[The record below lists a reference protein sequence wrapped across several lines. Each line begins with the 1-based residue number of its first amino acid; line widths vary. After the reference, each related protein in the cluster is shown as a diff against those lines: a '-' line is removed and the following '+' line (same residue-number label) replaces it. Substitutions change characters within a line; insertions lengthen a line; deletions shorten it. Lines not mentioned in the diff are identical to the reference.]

1 MNNNKLLIDS
11 LLLLDDTGMPQPPTL
26 KQLIDRDVRELYRR
40 DKTKEKKMYI
50 AECIIIYYLGDP
62 KSPAKQ
68 SGLSD
73 PEALKMAIE
82 QAGLPKTYIPDVLVL
97 RLIKRYYE
105 ENITEAGKVV
115 ENILKG
121 VHNINLSIDV
131 INSLL
136 NEKLKSNPTL
146 EEIPIILDMMK
157 RVNEQAG
164 AIPTMLKKL
173 EEAKQNLMYEKETEI
188 SRGGQTVLSSMDSE
202 AYSDYDM

>member
-1 MNNNKLLIDS
+1 MNNNNKLLIDS

-50 AECIIIYYLGDP
+50 AECIVIYYLGDP
-62 KSPAKQ
+62 KSPARQ

-164 AIPTMLKKL
+164 AIPAMLKKL
-173 EEAKQNLMYEKETEI
+173 EEAKQNLMYEKETEV
-188 SRGGQTVLSSMDSE
+188 SRGGQTVLSSMDAE
-202 AYSDYDM
+202 AY

>member
-1 MNNNKLLIDS
+1 MNNKLLIDS
-11 LLLLDDTGMPQPPTL
+11 LINIDDSGMPKPPTTR
-26 KQLIDRDVRELYRR
+26 QLLDRDVRELYRR
-40 DKTKEKKMYI
+40 DTTKEKSQYI
-50 AECIIIYYLGDP
+50 AECIVIYYLGDP
-62 KSPAKQ
+62 KSPARQ

-73 PEALKMAIE
+73 PEALKMAIQ
-82 QAGLPKTYIPDVLVL
+82 QAGLKDNYIPDVLVL

-121 VHNINLSIDV
+121 IHNINLSVDV

-146 EEIPIILDMMK
+146 EELPNILQMMK
-157 RVNEQAG
+157 SVNEQAS
-164 AIPTMLKKL
+164 AIPAMLKKL

-188 SRGGQTVLSSMDSE
+188 SRGGGMVLSSMDAE
-202 AYSDYDM
+202 GYVD

>member
-50 AECIIIYYLGDP
+50 AECIVIYYLGDP
-62 KSPAKQ
+62 KSPARQ

-164 AIPTMLKKL
+164 AIPAMLNKL

-188 SRGGQTVLSSMDSE
+188 SRGGQTVLSSMDAE
-202 AYSDYDM
+202 AY

>member
-1 MNNNKLLIDS
+1 MLNNNKLLIDS
-11 LLLLDDTGMPQPPTL
+11 LLLLDDTGMPQPPTI
-26 KQLIDRDVRELYRR
+26 KQLIDKDVRELYRR

-50 AECIIIYYLGDP
+50 AECIVIYYLGDP
-62 KSPAKQ
+62 KSPARQ

-82 QAGLPKTYIPDVLVL
+82 QADLPKTYIPDVLVL

-146 EEIPIILDMMK
+146 EEIPVILDMMK

-164 AIPTMLKKL
+164 AIPAMLKKL
-173 EEAKQNLMYEKETEI
+173 EEAKQNLMYEKETEV

-202 AYSDYDM
+202 AY

>member
-11 LLLLDDTGMPQPPTL
+11 LLILDDTGMPQPPTL

-50 AECIIIYYLGDP
+50 AECIVIYYLGDP
-62 KSPAKQ
+62 KSPARQ

-164 AIPTMLKKL
+164 AIPSMLKKL
-173 EEAKQNLMYEKETEI
+173 EEAKQNLMYEKETEV

-202 AYSDYDM
+202 AY

>member
-40 DKTKEKKMYI
+40 DKTKDKKMYI
-50 AECIIIYYLGDP
+50 AECIVIYYLGDP

-146 EEIPIILDMMK
+146 EEIPVILDMMK

-164 AIPTMLKKL
+164 AIPAMLKKL
-173 EEAKQNLMYEKETEI
+173 EEAKQNLMYEKETEV
-188 SRGGQTVLSSMDSE
+188 SRGGQTVLSSMDAE
-202 AYSDYDM
+202 AY

>member
-40 DKTKEKKMYI
+40 DKTKEKKIYI
-50 AECIIIYYLGDP
+50 AECIVIYYLGDP

-164 AIPTMLKKL
+164 AIPAMLKKL

-188 SRGGQTVLSSMDSE
+188 SRGGQTVLSSMDAE
-202 AYSDYDM
+202 AY

>member
-1 MNNNKLLIDS
+1 MTNNKLLIDS

-40 DKTKEKKMYI
+40 DKTKDKKMYI
-50 AECIIIYYLGDP
+50 AECIVIYYLGDP

-164 AIPTMLKKL
+164 AIPAMLKKL
-173 EEAKQNLMYEKETEI
+173 EEAKQNLMYEKETEV
-188 SRGGQTVLSSMDSE
+188 SRGGQTVLSSMDAE
-202 AYSDYDM
+202 AY

>member
-50 AECIIIYYLGDP
+50 AECIVIYYLGDP

-121 VHNINLSIDV
+121 IHNINLSIDV

-164 AIPTMLKKL
+164 AIPAMLKKL
-173 EEAKQNLMYEKETEI
+173 EEAKQNLMYEKETEV

-202 AYSDYDM
+202 AYSDYGM

>member
-50 AECIIIYYLGDP
+50 AECIVIYYLGDP

-164 AIPTMLKKL
+164 AIPAMLKKL

-202 AYSDYDM
+202 AY

>member
-40 DKTKEKKMYI
+40 DKTKEKKIYI
-50 AECIIIYYLGDP
+50 AECIVIYYLGDP

-146 EEIPIILDMMK
+146 EEIPVILDMMK

-173 EEAKQNLMYEKETEI
+173 EEAKQNLMYEKETEV
-188 SRGGQTVLSSMDSE
+188 SRGGQTVLSSMDAES
-202 AYSDYDM
+202 Y

>member
-50 AECIIIYYLGDP
+50 AECIVIYYLGDP

-164 AIPTMLKKL
+164 AIPAMLKKL
-173 EEAKQNLMYEKETEI
+173 EEAKQNLMYEKETEV
-188 SRGGQTVLSSMDSE
+188 SRGGQTVLSSMDAE
-202 AYSDYDM
+202 TY

>member
-50 AECIIIYYLGDP
+50 AECIVIYYLGDP

-164 AIPTMLKKL
+164 AIPGMLKKL
-173 EEAKQNLMYEKETEI
+173 EEAKQNLMYEKETEV

-202 AYSDYDM
+202 SYSDYGM

>member
-1 MNNNKLLIDS
+1 MNNKLLIDS
-11 LLLLDDTGMPQPPTL
+11 LINIDDSGMPKPPTTR
-26 KQLIDRDVRELYRR
+26 QLIDKDVRELYRR
-40 DKTKEKKMYI
+40 DTTKEKSRYI
-50 AECIIIYYLGDP
+50 AECIVIYYLGDP
-62 KSPAKQ
+62 KSPARQ

-82 QAGLPKTYIPDVLVL
+82 QAGLKDNYIPDILVL

-121 VHNINLSIDV
+121 IHNINLSVDV
-131 INSLL
+131 INNLL

-146 EEIPIILDMMK
+146 EELPNILQMMK
-157 RVNEQAG
+157 SVNEQAS
-164 AIPTMLKKL
+164 AIPAMLKKL

-188 SRGGQTVLSSMDSE
+188 SRGGGTVLSSMDAE
-202 AYSDYDM
+202 DYAD